1 MNDSRME
8 FGFNEERILKD
19 GEYTVEE
26 IWEMLDEI
34 MNERHLYSTRQ
45 GLYEGIYKEH
55 ACDYVSAM
63 VHLTGITWFRKY
75 CNKWI
80 YVDPEDGVA
89 DAYLSMKECHLLL

>member
-34 MNERHLYSTRQ
+34 MNERHLYSTKQ

-55 ACDYVSAM
+55 ARDYVSAM

-80 YVDPEDGVA
+80 YVDPEDGVD

>member
-34 MNERHLYSTRQ
+34 MNERHYILPSRVY
-45 GLYEGIYKEH
+45 
-55 ACDYVSAM
+55 
-63 VHLTGITWFRKY
+63 
-75 CNKWI
+75 
-80 YVDPEDGVA
+80 
-89 DAYLSMKECHLLL
+89 MKEFIKSMHAIMSVRWCI